1 LLLEAQGYR
10 TRVVEFI
17 SDAHTH
23 RNVMIIGVRD
33 PAMRDERTKR
43 SEASALMRRYGI
55 ASQRFEA
62 MLIAD
67 GRLDTD
73 SEAPRAS

>member
-1 LLLEAQGYR
+1 LLLEAQGYG

-23 RNVMIIGVRD
+23 RNVMIIAVRD
-33 PAMRDERTKR
+33 ATRHTDR
-43 SEASALMRRYGI
+43 SKHAEATALMHRYGI

-62 MLIAD
+62 LLIAD
-67 GRLDTD
+67 GRL
-73 SEAPRAS
+73 APPEQARAT